1 MCAPCAHPNATEI
14 LQWKTTRILVS
25 CAILRGCTI
34 IGAIMKRRLAF
45 AAGILILLSA
55 QAGSA
60 QWINIRLAG
69 TPRNVNGE
77 PNLLAPAPKAADGR
91 PDLSGIWRAVDGKYL
106 ANIGADEGEPPFQ
119 PWAAALYKERVAN
132 DGKDRPSGRC
142 LPHAVPDNM
151 MVRSGPFKIIQT
163 PGVTVLLFEEFNHF
177 RQLFTDGRGFP
188 ERAEPSWFG
197 YSVGKWDGGTF
208 VVETIGF
215 HDRSWL
221 DNPGHPH
228 SDALR
233 VTEKFTRRNFGRLDI
248 QITFDDPKA
257 YTRPWSANAQFELM
271 PDSELL
277 ESICENEKDYEHTI
291 P

>member
-1 MCAPCAHPNATEI
+1 MN
-14 LQWKTTRILVS
+14 
-25 CAILRGCTI
+25 
-34 IGAIMKRRLAF
+34 RRLALLVP
-45 AAGILILLSA
+45 GLWILLSGTFA
-55 QAGSA
+55 SA
-60 QWINIRLAG
+60 QWLDIRLPG
-69 TPRNVNGE
+69 TPRTADGK
-77 PNLLAPAPKAADGR
+77 PDLRAPAGRTADGK

-106 ANIGADEGEPPFQ
+106 NNIAADEGEPPFQ
-119 PWAAALYKERVAN
+119 PWAEALYKDRVGN
-132 DGKDRPSGRC
+132 QGRDRPSGRC

-151 MVRSGPFKIIQT
+151 MVRSGPFKIVQT

-177 RQLFTDGRGFP
+177 RQVFTDGRSFP
-188 ERAEPSWFG
+188 ERTEPTWFG
-197 YSVGKWDGGTF
+197 YSVGKWQNDTF

-228 SDALR
+228 SDAMR
-233 VTEKFTRRNFGRLDI
+233 VTEKFTRRDFGSLDI

-257 YTRPWSANAQFELM
+257 YTRPWSANARFELV

-291 P
+291 Q